1 AIVGIGLVGLAGGAF
16 LAVDWALMTD
26 IIPKA
31 SAGRYMG
38 LSNVV
43 EATNGPIATTIGGAL
58 MYLVGLALGV
68 AAGARAAMLV
78 AVVMFALGA
87 VLLTRVQEPPRKTP
101 SRPAVG

>member
-1 AIVGIGLVGLAGGAF
+1 MTIIGLAPSVELAIVGIGFVGLAGGAF

-43 EATNGPIATTIGGAL
+43 EATNGADRHDGRRGAHVPRRPGPRRGGR
-58 MYLVGLALGV
+58 
-68 AAGARAAMLV
+68 GARGHA
-78 AVVMFALGA
+78 G
-87 VLLTRVQEPPRKTP
+87 RRWSCSRSGP
-101 SRPAVG
+101 SC